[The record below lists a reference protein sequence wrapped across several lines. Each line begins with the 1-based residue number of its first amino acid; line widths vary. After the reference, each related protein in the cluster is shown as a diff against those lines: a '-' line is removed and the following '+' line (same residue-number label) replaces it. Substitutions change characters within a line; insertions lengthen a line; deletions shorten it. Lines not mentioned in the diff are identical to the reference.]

1 MDANIISSYK
11 RSATHELEEPQ
22 PFGGKPRAN
31 ESPTA
36 ATFNKK
42 NVDFHTPI
50 QVTSD
55 HNYRNV
61 RTLEQ
66 EGDLNASF
74 EEPVG
79 SATKEKEKAIKGK
92 KQNRRRGCSKSK
104 GKQEIG

>member
-1 MDANIISSYK
+1 MDANFINSYK

-22 PFGGKPRAN
+22 PFGSKPRTN

-36 ATFNKK
+36 TTFNKK

-55 HNYRNV
+55 YNYRNV

-66 EGDLNASF
+66 EGDLDASF

-79 SATKEKEKAIKGK
+79 STIKEKEKAAKGK
-92 KQNRRRGCSKSK
+92 KQNKRKGCNKSK
-104 GKQEIG
+104 GKQEVG